1 MIEKHIWQSV
11 KGTTEQLRELDMT
24 LPITWMCRVNIFT
37 KTRVFTN
44 LDTRRL
50 YMNVADQS
58 LKYFK
63 DEA

>member
-11 KGTTEQLRELDMT
+11 KGTTEQLRMT